1 MTTTYRR
8 TLRALLAGS
17 VLFAVYFVAGK
28 LGLQVAFAFPSATPV
43 WPATGLALVAFL
55 LLGPR
60 VWPAIFLGA
69 FLVNLTTAG
78 TAFTS
83 LGIAAGNTLEGLL
96 GAWLM
101 TRYAGGRDLLD
112 TPERIFR
119 FTLLAALFSTMV
131 SATIGTLTLQL
142 GGLVPPSELGSIWTT
157 WWLGDASGDLLVAPF
172 LLAWA
177 TTPLTLPTPRRALEG
192 VALFGGLIVVGLILF
207 GVITPVS
214 YVGASLKFLSIPFLT
229 WAAVRFGPREASTAT
244 LLLGMLAV
252 WGTLQGTHAF
262 GRPATNTT
270 LLLLQA
276 YMAVAAVMT
285 LMLTAAVKERRSAEE
300 RLRALSISDP
310 LTGIANYRHLIA
322 ALDIEIERAMRHGR
336 PFSVLFLD
344 VDGLKQINDRHGHL
358 VGSRA
363 LCRVADTLRA
373 SARVVDTPARYGGDE
388 FALLL
393 PETAEAEAWQVGRR
407 LQERLARDP
416 EEPSVQVSLGVAV
429 HPRDGTT
436 AHSLIGAADKRL
448 YEGRSELRGV
458 TSPS

>member
-1 MTTTYRR
+1 MPTPYRR
-8 TLRALLAGS
+8 GLRALLAGS
-17 VLFAVYFVAGK
+17 VLFGVYVIAGK

-60 VWPAIFLGA
+60 IWPVIFVGA

-78 TAFTS
+78 TVLTS
-83 LGIAAGNTLEGLL
+83 LGIATGNTLEGLL

-119 FTLLAALFSTMV
+119 FTVLAALLSTTV
-131 SATIGTLTLQL
+131 SATVGTLTLRL
-142 GGLVPPSELGSIWTT
+142 GGLVPAGEFGPIWTT

-177 TTPLTLPTPRRALEG
+177 TTPLTRPSARRALEG
-192 VALFGGLIVVGLILF
+192 VALFGGLVAVGLVLF
-207 GVITPVS
+207 GVIQPVS
-214 YVGASLKFLSIPFLT
+214 YIGASLKFLCIPFLT
-229 WAAVRFGPREASTAT
+229 WAAVRFGPREAATAT
-244 LLLGMLAV
+244 VLLGMIAI
-252 WGTLQGTHAF
+252 WGMLQGTQDL

-285 LMLTAAVKERRSAEE
+285 LMLAAAVKERRSAEE

-322 ALDIEIERAMRHGR
+322 ALELEVERSLRHGR

-344 VDGLKQINDRHGHL
+344 VDGLKQINDRYGHL

-363 LCRVADTLRA
+363 LCRVAETLRA

-393 PETAEAEAWQVGRR
+393 PETGEAEAWQVGRR
-407 LQERLARDP
+407 LQELLAKDAEAP
-416 EEPSVQVSLGVAV
+416 VVQVSLGVAV
-429 HPRDGTT
+429 HPRDGAT
-436 AHSLIGAADKRL
+436 ADALLGAADRRL
-448 YEGRSELRGV
+448 YEGRSVLRRM
-458 TSPS
+458 S